1 MYRNY
6 LKVALRNIF
15 RQGAYSMINIIGL
28 TIGIASFLLIVL
40 YVQYE
45 LSFDS
50 SANDPETIYR
60 VVEVQNHQ
68 GVGEQ
73 HVSFTP
79 APMKKTMVDN
89 FPEVL
94 DGFRYASWGTFTVK
108 AGDNYF
114 HQDMTAYVDPSYF
127 RMYGV
132 DLLLGDTATALSEL
146 HSVVLSEEAAVK
158 MFGSAEDAINQ
169 LIAIRGEDGYK
180 VTAVMAD
187 IPKNSHIRAK
197 MLIPFETAESKNPWM
212 EGWGSN
218 CTSTYIRLKEGT
230 NIPALEQK
238 FADYIEEHFGE
249 GESNNSFTLYLQ
261 AFNDIHLKSGHIK
274 FDMNFSRGSYNNV
287 LIFSAI
293 ALLVLVI
300 ACINYI
306 NLSIAR
312 SVKRAREVGMRKV
325 LGASR
330 SNLAGQFLGESLLL
344 SLAALIIALMLVELF
359 VPLFNDM
366 LGTYINISYSSNALF
381 LAVMPFIWLVVS
393 LVSGSYPAFY
403 LSAYQPAQVLKSGVA
418 KNSSKGWLSKG
429 LVIFQFSVS
438 IVLIIT
444 ILVVQSQMAY
454 VRDRD
459 PGFNY
464 ENVAGVPL
472 HDFNSDQD
480 LKQIADEARNSS
492 DILDYSFAAG
502 FNGASGNQ
510 STLTINDSANS
521 TIMMR
526 IGSVDERYFNMMEI
540 PVLKGRNFSSQSS
553 WDRYNSVIINQA
565 AADFLGWKN
574 PIGKQFVNYR
584 SDSIPYMTVIGVV
597 GDYNYYSMHNRIEPA
612 AFLMIPDHYT
622 DLLVRYHPQ
631 NQPKVKSYLEG
642 AWERLF
648 PGHPMNYMLIDD
660 LVENMYITE
669 INSLKLFQY
678 FTLLSILISCM
689 GLFGL
694 TSLITEQRTK
704 EVGIRKALGGST
716 SMITLLLVR
725 NFMRLVLIAGVV
737 AIPFGWMISKGFL
750 DHFAYKIN
758 LGFQYFIFGLLIA
771 LLIAFLTVIT
781 KVLSVAN
788 SNPVDALRYE

>member
-1 MYRNY
+1 MR
-6 LKVALRNIF
+6 
-15 RQGAYSMINIIGL
+15 
-28 TIGIASFLLIVL
+28 
-40 YVQYE
+40 
-45 LSFDS
+45 
-50 SANDPETIYR
+50 P
-60 VVEVQNHQ
+60 
-68 GVGEQ
+68 
-73 HVSFTP
+73 
-79 APMKKTMVDN
+79 
-89 FPEVL
+89 
-94 DGFRYASWGTFTVK
+94 
-108 AGDNYF
+108 F
-114 HQDMTAYVDPSYF
+114 H
-127 RMYGV
+127 
-132 DLLLGDTATALSEL
+132 L
-146 HSVVLSEEAAVK
+146 
-158 MFGSAEDAINQ
+158 
-169 LIAIRGEDGYK
+169 
-180 VTAVMAD
+180 
-187 IPKNSHIRAK
+187 
-197 MLIPFETAESKNPWM
+197 
-212 EGWGSN
+212 
-218 CTSTYIRLKEGT
+218 
-230 NIPALEQK
+230 
-238 FADYIEEHFGE
+238 
-249 GESNNSFTLYLQ
+249 
-261 AFNDIHLKSGHIK
+261 
-274 FDMNFSRGSYNNV
+274 
-287 LIFSAI
+287 
-293 ALLVLVI
+293 
-300 ACINYI
+300 
-306 NLSIAR
+306 
-312 SVKRAREVGMRKV
+312 
-325 LGASR
+325 
-330 SNLAGQFLGESLLL
+330 
-344 SLAALIIALMLVELF
+344 
-359 VPLFNDM
+359 
-366 LGTYINISYSSNALF
+366 
-381 LAVMPFIWLVVS
+381 
-393 LVSGSYPAFY
+393 
-403 LSAYQPAQVLKSGVA
+403 
-418 KNSSKGWLSKG
+418 
-429 LVIFQFSVS
+429 
-438 IVLIIT
+438 
-444 ILVVQSQMAY
+444 
-454 VRDRD
+454 
-459 PGFNY
+459 
-464 ENVAGVPL
+464 
-472 HDFNSDQD
+472 
-480 LKQIADEARNSS
+480 
-492 DILDYSFAAG
+492 
-502 FNGASGNQ
+502 
-510 STLTINDSANS
+510 
-521 TIMMR
+521 
-526 IGSVDERYFNMMEI
+526 